1 MSERTSRSSRSKAE
15 RPGSSRQNLSAAH
28 LERRRMADRE
38 SQRAGRERTKNH
50 IRHLEKL
57 VESLQKTEDNDR
69 LGALMEQC
77 QELRGQ
83 NEQLM
88 SVISN
93 IGRMCKSIE
102 HPDETQK
109 HPSPSPA
116 IAYRT
121 GMEPDFH
128 QQRLQSETTTADMRP
143 YVAAHE
149 VQPESWWNQSGLSEM
164 EGMHQVPS
172 NPLLSSIDP
181 SLPNLNSRAQAQANP
196 IQTLHTVP
204 IFPARD
210 TATETTAEVVNSIL
224 SKAELFTVLS
234 SHPDDDA
241 DIAIRAV
248 LNGWNSVRQT
258 DSLDDGWESIRKV
271 DQQAFLS
278 CGLIERLAILHVMR
292 LQLRHVVDPTNEN
305 LERLPSFMHPRPTQN
320 LIQHPSMV
328 NYFVWPDLRDFI
340 ILSPYKSMKSE
351 DVGKF
356 VSIFVKSIRFQWP
369 YDLCDSFTK
378 NPHSGLYSF
387 TSNFCKQF
395 EDIRSW
401 MLDSDFF
408 VMCPQLIGYIPIH
421 NPGPGRVLGDF
432 LDQGNLFGETTEQEQ
447 RAQNDNEE
455 PDWTDVLIPT

>member
-1 MSERTSRSSRSKAE
+1 MSERASRSSRGKAE
-15 RPGSSRQNLSAAH
+15 GAGSSRQNLSAAH

-57 VESLQKTEDNDR
+57 VESLQKDADNDR

-83 NEQLM
+83 NEQLL

-102 HPDETQK
+102 HPEETRTRPG
-109 HPSPSPA
+109 PSPGVGFKTSV
-116 IAYRT
+116 
-121 GMEPDFH
+121 EPDLH
-128 QQRLQSETTTADMRP
+128 QQSLHSETTIGDMCP
-143 YVAAHE
+143 SIPAHE
-149 VQPESWWNQSGLSEM
+149 DQSASWWDQSALNEM
-164 EGMHQVPS
+164 HHMPG
-172 NPLLSSIDP
+172 NPLLSSINS
-181 SLPNLNSRAQAQANP
+181 SLPDISSQAQVQANP
-196 IQTLHTVP
+196 NQTLHTLP
-204 IFPARD
+204 RTFSTRE
-210 TATETTAEVVNSIL
+210 TAPESTAEVVNSIL

-234 SHPDDDA
+234 THPDDDA

-258 DSLDDGWESIRKV
+258 GNLDEGWDSISKV

-292 LQLRHVVDPTNEN
+292 LKLRHVVDPTNEN
-305 LERLPSFMHPRPTQN
+305 LERLPLYMHPRPTQN
-320 LIQHPSMV
+320 LIQHPTMV
-328 NYFVWPDLRDFI
+328 DYFVWPDLRDLL
-340 ILSPYKSMKSE
+340 ILSPYKNMKSE
-351 DVGKF
+351 DVAKF

-369 YDLCDSFTK
+369 YDLCDAFTK

-387 TSNFCKQF
+387 SNTFSKQF
-395 EDIRSW
+395 GDIRSW

-408 VMCPQLIGYIPIH
+408 VMCPQMIGYIPIH
-421 NPGPGRVLGDF
+421 NPGPGRVLGGY
-432 LDQGNLFGETTEQEQ
+432 LDQGQFLGGSNEQEQ
-447 RAQNDNEE
+447 RAQNDAEE

>member
-1 MSERTSRSSRSKAE
+1 MSERASRSSRGKAE
-15 RPGSSRQNLSAAH
+15 GAGSSRQNLSAAH
-28 LERRRMADRE
+28 LEKRRMADRE

-93 IGRMCKSIE
+93 IGRLCKSIE
-102 HPDETQK
+102 HPDETRTRSDT
-109 HPSPSPA
+109 SPPGVTFKTS
-116 IAYRT
+116 
-121 GMEPDFH
+121 MEPGLH
-128 QQRLQSETTTADMRP
+128 QQPLHGGIAPADMRP
-143 YVAAHE
+143 SFLAHE
-149 VQPESWWNQSGLSEM
+149 GQPEPWWNQIGLTEM
-164 EGMHQVPS
+164 EGMHQVPINPVLS
-172 NPLLSSIDP
+172 PIDPLLPNPNSSI
-181 SLPNLNSRAQAQANP
+181 QAQSP
-196 IQTLHTVP
+196 IQTAHTVP
-204 IFPARD
+204 RPFPAPE
-210 TATETTAEVVNSIL
+210 TATETTAEAVNNIL

-234 SHPDDDA
+234 TQPDEDT

-258 DSLDDGWESIRKV
+258 DSLDDGWESISKV
-271 DQQAFLS
+271 DQQAFIS
-278 CGLIERLAILHVMR
+278 CGLIERLAILQVMR
-292 LQLRHVVDPTNEN
+292 LKLRHVVDPTSEN
-305 LERLPSFMHPRPTQN
+305 LGRLPTFMHPRPTQN
-320 LIQHPSMV
+320 LIQHPTMV
-328 NYFVWPDLRDFI
+328 DYFVWPDLRDLL
-340 ILSPYKSMKSE
+340 ILSPYQSMKSA
-351 DVGKF
+351 DVVKF

-387 TSNFCKQF
+387 SDTFSRQF

-408 VMCPQLIGYIPIH
+408 VMCPQMIGYIPIH
-421 NPGPGRVLGDF
+421 NPGPGRVLGGF
-432 LDQGNLFGETTEQEQ
+432 LDQGHFEQEQ
-447 RAQNDNEE
+447 KTQNDTE
-455 PDWTDVLIPT
+455 PDWSDVLIPT